1 MAPDDR
7 EQEEP
12 KEAEPYSIPV
22 YDVVVVDTMGCR
34 NYTAASIFLTTSSM
48 GYFEF
53 TFPTANAHDILMA
66 FLTNT
71 LPYERICKATTTPSH
86 FDPADSFD
94 VETLT
99 AKRMHERV
107 EAETLAEKMRRKMIF
122 MANRI
127 GEREF
132 MQLSLR

>member
-1 MAPDDR
+1 
-7 EQEEP
+7 
-12 KEAEPYSIPV
+12 
-22 YDVVVVDTMGCR
+22 
-34 NYTAASIFLTTSSM
+34 M